1 MIKINTKHIKAII
14 LILFFICIFA
24 FQKSNYLSIKTTI
37 ALFLDSV
44 LPSLFPF
51 ILFTNILIQTNF
63 KEYIFY
69 VFKQKGYLIYVG
81 IIGFLC
87 GYPSGAKAAMSLYE
101 QNLISTDEVKYLM
114 TFANNCNP
122 IFILSTVGICFLDNL
137 YFGIVLLIS
146 HYLSSIILCIF
157 NLTHNNIIHENN
169 IKSNEFRNNSDKK
182 LHKSFFEMIDVAI
195 KNTFIVLGTILGYI
209 TLFNLVFSI
218 LQVILTKLNIS
229 NNIICILSGLFES
242 TKGIKDIFLN
252 TNISLNITLSIIS
265 FILSFS
271 GLSIIFQIYS
281 SIYKA
286 KVKLSHIIKYK
297 LIQGMLSGIITY
309 IILNITTCTKVI
321 KINMLDF
328 NQKIYY
334 LICVCLLFI
343 LSSTIKKVTRKN

>member
-1 MIKINTKHIKAII
+1 MIKINTKHIKSII

-63 KEYIFY
+63 KEYVVYI
-69 VFKQKGYLIYVG
+69 FKQKGYLVYVG

-101 QNLISTDEVKYLM
+101 QNLISKDEVKYLM

-137 YFGIVLLIS
+137 YFGIVLLVS
-146 HYLSSIILCIF
+146 HYVSSLILCML

-169 IKSNEFRNNSDKK
+169 IKSNNFKDNSVKK
-182 LHKSFFEMIDVAI
+182 LHKSFFEIIDTAI

-209 TLFNLVFSI
+209 TLFNLIFSI
-218 LQVILTKLNIS
+218 LQVLLTKLNIS
-229 NNIICILSGLFES
+229 NNLICILSGLFES
-242 TKGIKDIFLN
+242 TKGIKDVFLN
-252 TNISLNITLSIIS
+252 TNMPLNITLCIIS

-271 GLSIIFQIYS
+271 GFSIIFQIYS

-286 KVKLSHIIKYK
+286 NVKLSHIIKHK
-297 LIQGMLSGIITY
+297 FIQGVLSGIITY

-321 KINMLDF
+321 KINILDF

-343 LSSTIKKVTRKN
+343 FSSTIKKVTRKN